1 LKERTAKAVLWMM
14 VDVGGSQGLSFVIY
28 AVLTRI
34 LGPGEYGI
42 FSLSLAI
49 TAVANV
55 VLLEGFSDALI
66 QREVVTEDDLSTAF
80 WTNIALGTA
89 MAAGLFFLSPWIAS
103 AFGAPE
109 LSPVM
114 RGMSVLCVLRALVSV
129 HSALCRRELKM
140 SLFAM
145 RAISGYV
152 LGGAV
157 GIGLAVTGW
166 GVWSLVLVQISQAV
180 VIMVVMWT
188 TIQWRPRFLFSVASF
203 RDMAR
208 FTQHF
213 IPASILNS
221 VKDKVDNVLIGL
233 FLDVT
238 AVGYYALGLKVIQV
252 VGLLAMAP
260 LQAVMMP
267 VLARIADQRQ
277 AFAHGYTRLVTASAA
292 AWMPAAVALAVVAP
306 KLVPLAFGG
315 QWVGAVPVLQA
326 MCFAGATVPL
336 WFFTGQALGALGRPD
351 LYVVVTVAQLV
362 LASVAFVVATQ
373 SGIVAVG
380 WAWAGVSIACVPL
393 HLTVLRRGSGVG
405 FGTLLANVGRIT
417 LCGLAMAIAML
428 IARRAIGGAS
438 LWGMFVEL
446 AIGGAVYLALLETVL
461 LPGYVSSMTKLA
473 GDLIPARAPR

>member
-1 LKERTAKAVLWMM
+1 MM

-66 QREVVTEDDLSTAF
+66 QRETVTEDDLSTAF
-80 WTNIALGTA
+80 WTNLALGVGI
-89 MAAGLFFLSPWIAS
+89 AAALCVLSPWIAS

-109 LSPVM
+109 LSPVV
-114 RGMSVLCVLRALVSV
+114 RGMAALCVLRALVSV

-140 SLFAM
+140 SLFAA
-145 RAISGYV
+145 RAITGYV

-157 GIGLAVTGW
+157 GIALAALGW
-166 GVWSLVLVQISQAV
+166 GVWSLVLLQLSQAL
-180 VIMVVMWT
+180 VILVVMWT
-188 TIQWRPRFLFSVASF
+188 TIRWRPRLRFSTSSF
-203 RDMAR
+203 ADMAR
-208 FTQHF
+208 FTRHF

-221 VKDKVDNVLIGL
+221 VNDKVDNVLIGL

-238 AVGYYALGLKVIQV
+238 AVGYYALALKVIQT
-252 VGLLAMAP
+252 VGLLTMAP

-267 VLARIADQRQ
+267 VLARIATQRQ
-277 AFAHGYTRLVTASAA
+277 EFAHGYTRLVTASAA
-292 AWMPAAVALAVVAP
+292 AWMPAAVALGVVAP
-306 KLVPLAFGG
+306 VLVPLAFGS

-336 WFFTGQALGALGRPD
+336 WFFTGQALGALGRPE

-362 LASVAFVVATQ
+362 IASVAFVVATQ
-373 SGIVAVG
+373 FGIVAVG
-380 WAWAGVSIACVPL
+380 WAWAGVSIVCVPL
-393 HLTVLRRGSGVG
+393 HLAILRRGTGVP
-405 FGTLLANVGRIT
+405 FGTLLSNVGRIT
-417 LCGLAMAIAML
+417 LCGLAMAVAML
-428 IARRAIGGAS
+428 VARRAIGVS
-438 LWGMFVEL
+438 LWGMAAEL
-446 AIGGAVYLALLETVL
+446 AIGSVVYLGLLETVL

-473 GDLIPARAPR
+473 GGLIPARAPR

>member
-1 LKERTAKAVLWMM
+1 MM

-66 QREVVTEDDLSTAF
+66 QRETVTEDDLSTAF
-80 WTNIALGTA
+80 WTNLALGVGI
-89 MAAGLFFLSPWIAS
+89 AAALCLLSPWIAS

-109 LSPVM
+109 LSPVV
-114 RGMSVLCVLRALVSV
+114 RGMAALCVLRALVSV

-140 SLFAM
+140 SLFAA
-145 RAISGYV
+145 RAITGYV

-157 GIGLAVTGW
+157 GIALAALGW
-166 GVWSLVLVQISQAV
+166 GVWSLVLLQLSQAL
-180 VIMVVMWT
+180 VILVVMWT
-188 TIQWRPRFLFSVASF
+188 TIRWRPRLRFSTSSF
-203 RDMAR
+203 ADMAR
-208 FTQHF
+208 FTRHF

-221 VKDKVDNVLIGL
+221 VNDKVDNVLIGL

-238 AVGYYALGLKVIQV
+238 AVGYYALALKVIQT
-252 VGLLAMAP
+252 VGLLTMAP

-267 VLARIADQRQ
+267 VLARIATQRQ
-277 AFAHGYTRLVTASAA
+277 EFAHGYTRLVTASAA
-292 AWMPAAVALAVVAP
+292 AWMPAAVALGVVAP
-306 KLVPLAFGG
+306 VLVPLAFGS

-336 WFFTGQALGALGRPD
+336 WFFTGQALGALGRPE
-351 LYVVVTVAQLV
+351 LYVVVTVAQLGI
-362 LASVAFVVATQ
+362 ASVAFVVATQ
-373 SGIVAVG
+373 FGIVAVG
-380 WAWAGVSIACVPL
+380 WAWAGVSIVCVPL
-393 HLTVLRRGSGVG
+393 HLAILRRGTGVP
-405 FGTLLANVGRIT
+405 FGTLLSNVGRIT
-417 LCGLAMAIAML
+417 LCGLAMAVAML
-428 IARRAIGGAS
+428 VARRAIGVS
-438 LWGMFVEL
+438 LWGMAAEL
-446 AIGGAVYLALLETVL
+446 AIGSVVYLGLLETVL

-473 GDLIPARAPR
+473 GGLIPARAPR

>member
-1 LKERTAKAVLWMM
+1 LKDRTAKAVLWMM

-66 QREVVTEDDLSTAF
+66 QRETVTEDDLSTAF
-80 WTNIALGTA
+80 WTNLALGVGI
-89 MAAGLFFLSPWIAS
+89 AAALCLLSPWIAS

-109 LSPVM
+109 LSPVV
-114 RGMSVLCVLRALVSV
+114 RGMAALCVLRALVSV

-140 SLFAM
+140 SLFAA
-145 RAISGYV
+145 RAITGYV

-157 GIGLAVTGW
+157 GIALAALGW
-166 GVWSLVLVQISQAV
+166 GVWSLVLLQLSQAL
-180 VIMVVMWT
+180 VILVVMWT
-188 TIQWRPRFLFSVASF
+188 TIRWRPRLRFSTSSF
-203 RDMAR
+203 ADMAR
-208 FTQHF
+208 FTRHF

-221 VKDKVDNVLIGL
+221 VNDKVDNVLIGL

-238 AVGYYALGLKVIQV
+238 AVGYYALALKVIQT
-252 VGLLAMAP
+252 VGLLTMAP

-267 VLARIADQRQ
+267 VLARIATQRQ
-277 AFAHGYTRLVTASAA
+277 EFAHGYTRLVTASAA
-292 AWMPAAVALAVVAP
+292 AWMPAAVALGVVAP
-306 KLVPLAFGG
+306 VLVPLAFGS

-326 MCFAGATVPL
+326 MCCAGATVPL
-336 WFFTGQALGALGRPD
+336 WFFTGQALGALGRPE

-362 LASVAFVVATQ
+362 IASVAFVVATQ
-373 SGIVAVG
+373 FGIVAVG
-380 WAWAGVSIACVPL
+380 WAWAGVSIVCVPL
-393 HLTVLRRGSGVG
+393 HLAILRRGTGVP
-405 FGTLLANVGRIT
+405 FGTLLSNVGRIT
-417 LCGLAMAIAML
+417 LCGLAMAVAML
-428 IARRAIGGAS
+428 VARRAIGVS
-438 LWGMFVEL
+438 LWGMAAEL
-446 AIGGAVYLALLETVL
+446 AIGSVVYLGLLETVL

-473 GDLIPARAPR
+473 GGLIPARAPR

>member
-1 LKERTAKAVLWMM
+1 MR

-66 QREVVTEDDLSTAF
+66 QRETVTEDDLSTAF
-80 WTNIALGTA
+80 WTNLALGVGI
-89 MAAGLFFLSPWIAS
+89 AAALCVLSPWIAS

-109 LSPVM
+109 LSPVV
-114 RGMSVLCVLRALVSV
+114 RGMAALCVLRALVSV

-140 SLFAM
+140 SLFAA
-145 RAISGYV
+145 RAITGYV

-157 GIGLAVTGW
+157 GIALAALGW
-166 GVWSLVLVQISQAV
+166 GVWSLVLLQLSQAL
-180 VIMVVMWT
+180 VILVVMWT
-188 TIQWRPRFLFSVASF
+188 TIRWRPRLRFSTSSF
-203 RDMAR
+203 ADMAR
-208 FTQHF
+208 FTRHF

-221 VKDKVDNVLIGL
+221 VNDKVDNVLIGL

-238 AVGYYALGLKVIQV
+238 AVGYYALALKVIQT
-252 VGLLAMAP
+252 VGLLTMAP

-267 VLARIADQRQ
+267 VLARIATQRQ
-277 AFAHGYTRLVTASAA
+277 EFAHGYTRLVTASAA
-292 AWMPAAVALAVVAP
+292 AWMPAAVALGVVAP
-306 KLVPLAFGG
+306 VLVPLAFGS

-336 WFFTGQALGALGRPD
+336 WFFTGQALGALGRPE

-362 LASVAFVVATQ
+362 IASVAFVVATQ
-373 SGIVAVG
+373 FGIVAVG
-380 WAWAGVSIACVPL
+380 WAWAGVSIVCVPL
-393 HLTVLRRGSGVG
+393 HLAILRRGTGVP
-405 FGTLLANVGRIT
+405 FGTLLSNVGRIT
-417 LCGLAMAIAML
+417 LCGLAMAVAML
-428 IARRAIGGAS
+428 VARRAIGVS
-438 LWGMFVEL
+438 LWGMAAEL
-446 AIGGAVYLALLETVL
+446 AIGSVVYLGLLETVL

-473 GDLIPARAPR
+473 GGLIPARAPR

>member
-1 LKERTAKAVLWMM
+1 MM

-66 QREVVTEDDLSTAF
+66 QRETVTEDDLSTAF
-80 WTNIALGTA
+80 WTNLALGVGI
-89 MAAGLFFLSPWIAS
+89 AAALCLLSPWIAS

-109 LSPVM
+109 LSPVV
-114 RGMSVLCVLRALVSV
+114 RGMAALCVLRALVSV

-140 SLFAM
+140 SLFAA
-145 RAISGYV
+145 RAITGYV

-157 GIGLAVTGW
+157 GIALAALGW
-166 GVWSLVLVQISQAV
+166 GVWSLVLLQLSQAL
-180 VIMVVMWT
+180 VILVVMWT
-188 TIQWRPRFLFSVASF
+188 TIRWRPRLRFSTSSF
-203 RDMAR
+203 ADMAR
-208 FTQHF
+208 FTRHF

-221 VKDKVDNVLIGL
+221 VNDKVDNVLIGL

-238 AVGYYALGLKVIQV
+238 AVGYYALALKVIQT
-252 VGLLAMAP
+252 VGLLTMAP

-267 VLARIADQRQ
+267 VLARIATQRQ
-277 AFAHGYTRLVTASAA
+277 EFAHGYTRLVTASAA
-292 AWMPAAVALAVVAP
+292 AWMPAAVALGVVAP
-306 KLVPLAFGG
+306 VLVPLAFGS

-326 MCFAGATVPL
+326 MCCAGATVPL
-336 WFFTGQALGALGRPD
+336 WFFTGQALGALGRPE

-362 LASVAFVVATQ
+362 IASVAFVVATQ
-373 SGIVAVG
+373 FGIVAVG
-380 WAWAGVSIACVPL
+380 WAWAGVSIVCVPL
-393 HLTVLRRGSGVG
+393 HLAILRRGTGVP
-405 FGTLLANVGRIT
+405 FGTLLSNVGRIT
-417 LCGLAMAIAML
+417 LCGLAMAVAML
-428 IARRAIGGAS
+428 VARRAIGVS
-438 LWGMFVEL
+438 LWGMAAEL
-446 AIGGAVYLALLETVL
+446 AIGSVVYLGLLETVL

-473 GDLIPARAPR
+473 GGLIPARAPR

>member
-1 LKERTAKAVLWMM
+1 MKERTAKAVLWMM

-66 QREVVTEDDLSTAF
+66 QRETVTEDDLSTAF
-80 WTNIALGTA
+80 WTNLALGVGI
-89 MAAGLFFLSPWIAS
+89 AAALCVLSPWIAS

-109 LSPVM
+109 LSPVV
-114 RGMSVLCVLRALVSV
+114 RGMAALCVLRALVSV

-140 SLFAM
+140 SLFAA
-145 RAISGYV
+145 RAITGYV

-157 GIGLAVTGW
+157 GIALAALGW
-166 GVWSLVLVQISQAV
+166 GVWSLVLLQLSQAL
-180 VIMVVMWT
+180 VILVVMWT
-188 TIQWRPRFLFSVASF
+188 TIRWRPRLRFSTSSF
-203 RDMAR
+203 ADMAR
-208 FTQHF
+208 FTRHF

-221 VKDKVDNVLIGL
+221 VNDKVDNVLIGL

-238 AVGYYALGLKVIQV
+238 AVGYYALALKVIQT
-252 VGLLAMAP
+252 VGLLTMAP

-267 VLARIADQRQ
+267 VLARIATQRQ
-277 AFAHGYTRLVTASAA
+277 EFAHGYTRLVTASAA
-292 AWMPAAVALAVVAP
+292 AWMPAAVALGVVAP
-306 KLVPLAFGG
+306 VLVPLAFGS

-336 WFFTGQALGALGRPD
+336 WFFTGQALGALGRPE

-362 LASVAFVVATQ
+362 IASVAFVVATQ
-373 SGIVAVG
+373 FGIVAVG
-380 WAWAGVSIACVPL
+380 WAWAGVSIVCVPL
-393 HLTVLRRGSGVG
+393 HLAILRRGTGVP
-405 FGTLLANVGRIT
+405 FGTLLSNVGRIT
-417 LCGLAMAIAML
+417 LCGLAMAVAML
-428 IARRAIGGAS
+428 VARRAIGVS
-438 LWGMFVEL
+438 LWGMAAEL
-446 AIGGAVYLALLETVL
+446 AIGSVVYLGLLETVL

-473 GDLIPARAPR
+473 GGLIPARAPR

>member
-1 LKERTAKAVLWMM
+1 MM

-66 QREVVTEDDLSTAF
+66 QRETVTEDDLSTAF
-80 WTNIALGTA
+80 WTNLALGVGI
-89 MAAGLFFLSPWIAS
+89 AAALCLLSPWIAS

-109 LSPVM
+109 LSPVV
-114 RGMSVLCVLRALVSV
+114 RGMAALCVLRALVSV

-140 SLFAM
+140 SLFAA
-145 RAISGYV
+145 RAITGYV

-157 GIGLAVTGW
+157 GIALAALGW
-166 GVWSLVLVQISQAV
+166 GVWSLVLLQLSQAL
-180 VIMVVMWT
+180 VILVVMWT
-188 TIQWRPRFLFSVASF
+188 TIRWRPRLRFSTSSF
-203 RDMAR
+203 ADMAR
-208 FTQHF
+208 FTRHF

-221 VKDKVDNVLIGL
+221 VNDKVDNVLIGL

-238 AVGYYALGLKVIQV
+238 AVGYYALALKVIQT
-252 VGLLAMAP
+252 VGLLTMAP

-267 VLARIADQRQ
+267 VLARIATQRQ
-277 AFAHGYTRLVTASAA
+277 EFAHGYTRLVTASAA
-292 AWMPAAVALAVVAP
+292 AWMPAAVALGVVAP
-306 KLVPLAFGG
+306 VLVPLAFGS

-336 WFFTGQALGALGRPD
+336 WFFTGQALGALGRPE

-362 LASVAFVVATQ
+362 IASVAFVVATQ
-373 SGIVAVG
+373 FGIVAVG
-380 WAWAGVSIACVPL
+380 WAWAGVSIVCVPL
-393 HLTVLRRGSGVG
+393 HLAILRRGTGVP
-405 FGTLLANVGRIT
+405 FGTLLSNVGRIT
-417 LCGLAMAIAML
+417 LCGLAMAVAML
-428 IARRAIGGAS
+428 VARRAIGVS
-438 LWGMFVEL
+438 LWGMAAEL
-446 AIGGAVYLALLETVL
+446 AIGSVVYLGLLETVL

-473 GDLIPARAPR
+473 GGLIPARAPR